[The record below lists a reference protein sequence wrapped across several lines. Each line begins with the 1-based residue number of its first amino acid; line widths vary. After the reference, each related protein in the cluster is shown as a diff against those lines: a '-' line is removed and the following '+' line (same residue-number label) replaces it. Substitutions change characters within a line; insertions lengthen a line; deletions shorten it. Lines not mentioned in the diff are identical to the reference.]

1 MESWP
6 PLCCATAPWPASSA
20 APDLRPHARLQH
32 HLRHPTLVVGLIT
45 AELRRRSESIWP
57 GVAAHL
63 TNNLI
68 AQAVALTMGV
78 AS

>member
-1 MESWP
+1 MHGFNIIFV
-6 PLCCATAPWPASSA
+6 TA
-20 APDLRPHARLQH
+20 
-32 HLRHPTLVVGLIT
+32 LVVGLIT